1 MISETLVEREK
12 YKPRNYEDFDLIVI
26 GAGPGGMSAA
36 LCACRAKLKT
46 LIIERA
52 VPGGQAS
59 TAYIVDNL
67 LGFPGGVLGDTIGR
81 RMEEHLEGH
90 GCYVSFETVE
100 DIESISDREKAVRTN
115 MGHTYK
121 AKAII
126 ISVGLEPQ
134 KLDQPFESKFLG
146 RGISYYAQGDA
157 SFYQGKDVAVIGG
170 GNCACYAAEY
180 LSQFVNQ
187 LYLIHQS
194 DSIKAVRALKEKIV
208 HNPKIQIVWD
218 SKLVDVFGIDKV
230 EKVKIQNSITDQHTW
245 IDVKGVFVYTG
256 RIPPREILNLNL
268 ESDAKGFIITDEY
281 MRTNLQGIYAVGD
294 IRSKQVRQI
303 ATAVSDGMI
312 AAVNVERDLQRINK

>member
-12 YKPRNYEDFDLIVI
+12 YRPRNYEDFDLIVI

-52 VPGGQAS
+52 APGGQAS
-59 TAYIVDNL
+59 TAYVIDNY
-67 LGFPGGVLGDTIGR
+67 LGYQNGVFGDALGR
-81 RMEEHLEGH
+81 KMEDHLNGH
-90 GCYVSFETVE
+90 GCYASYETVE
-100 DIESISDREKAVRTN
+100 DIEVVSAQEKTVRTN

-134 KLDQPFESKFLG
+134 KLNHPFEAKFLG

-187 LYLIHQS
+187 LYLIHQG
-194 DSIKAVRALKEKIV
+194 DSIKAVRSLKEKIV
-208 HNPKIQIVWD
+208 GNPKIQIIWD
-218 SKLVDVFGIDKV
+218 SRLEDVFGIDKI
-230 EKVKIQNSITDQHTW
+230 EKIKIVNRLNDQHTW

-268 ESDAKGFIITDEY
+268 ETDAKGFIVTDEY
-281 MRTNLQGIYAVGD
+281 MRTNIPGIYAVGD
-294 IRSKQVRQI
+294 IRVKQVRQI
-303 ATAVSDGMI
+303 ATAVADGMV
-312 AAVNVERDLQRINK
+312 AAVNVERDLQRMM